1 MIDLTALHHRLAD
14 PASNCRRT
22 DPYEHYVWDG
32 LFDPDALRAAARG
45 YPDVGRMTQ
54 KPGIPRWFSLDLEP
68 ASPALRALCR
78 TLLSAELA
86 EHISAVTGT
95 ADLCTDPA
103 GDWGSYR
110 VSARGAVHTAHIG
123 GNRHPVTG
131 WLRRY
136 SLFTYLNE
144 GWQDDDGGLLELWR
158 PGADGPSAQIL
169 PVFNRSVL
177 IETTDRSLHGVSQVR
192 GSRPRRMV
200 TVHFWTKSPGPDGRE
215 LT

>member
-1 MIDLTALHHRLAD
+1 MIDLTALHRGPGD
-14 PASNCRRT
+14 PAADRRRT
-22 DPYEHYVWDG
+22 DPYDHYVWDG
-32 LFDPDALRAAARG
+32 LFDPDALRAAAQG

-54 KPGIPRWFSLDLEP
+54 KPGIPRWFSLDLES
-68 ASPALRALCR
+68 ASPALRALCE

-86 EHISAVTGT
+86 EHIGAVTGT
-95 ADLCTDPA
+95 AGLRTDRT

-110 VSARGAVHTAHIG
+110 VSTRGAVHTAHIG

-144 GWQDDDGGLLELWR
+144 GWRDDDGGLLELWR
-158 PGADGPSAQIL
+158 PGADAPSARIL

-177 IETTDRSLHGVSQVR
+177 IETTDRSLHGVSEVL

-200 TVHFWTKSPGPDGRE
+200 TVHFWTTSPGPDGRD